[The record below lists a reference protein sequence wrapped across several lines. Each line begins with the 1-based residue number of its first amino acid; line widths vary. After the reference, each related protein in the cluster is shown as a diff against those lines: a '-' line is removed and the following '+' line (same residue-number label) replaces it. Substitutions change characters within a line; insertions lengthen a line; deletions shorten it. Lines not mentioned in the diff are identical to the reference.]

1 MTNPD
6 KLLSINQNIE
16 LVVKEG
22 QFEGSYN
29 SKVADILD
37 DQILI
42 MAVYKREELI
52 PLRKETKVDVLYEG
66 DTAFYSLTSEITGR
80 KKEPLPMLSIKLTD
94 NIERIQ
100 RRSFF
105 RVQINKKIQYISLKE
120 QRKKEI
126 QPEFKETTAIDL
138 SGGGLLMVLKD
149 ELKVND
155 RLLFK
160 LDIEDLDKLV
170 EGKIVR
176 IKYNKDGYSKTA
188 GIEFVDINRKDRDT
202 IISHLFNYQRKL
214 RRRGMI

>member
-16 LVVKEG
+16 LVVKQG

-29 SKVADILD
+29 SKVADISD
-37 DQILI
+37 DQIWI
-42 MAVYKREELI
+42 MAIYKREELI
-52 PLRKETKVDVLYEG
+52 PLRKGVKVEVLYEG
-66 DTAFYSLTSEITGR
+66 DTAFYSLTTEITGR
-80 KKEPLPMLSIKLTD
+80 KKDTLPMLSIKLTD

-100 RRSFF
+100 RRRFF
-105 RVQINKKIQYISLKE
+105 RVQVNKKIEYISLKE
-120 QRKKEI
+120 QIDKETK
-126 QPEFKETTAIDL
+126 PEFKETVAIDL

-149 ELKVND
+149 ELKIND
-155 RLLFK
+155 RLMFK
-160 LDIEDLDKLV
+160 LDIEGLDKLI

-188 GIEFVDINRKDRDT
+188 GIEFIDLNRKDRDA
-202 IISHLFNYQRKL
+202 IISYLFNYQRKL

>member
-6 KLLSINQNIE
+6 KLLSVNQNIE

-37 DQILI
+37 DEILI
-42 MAVYKREELI
+42 MAIYRREELI
-52 PLRKETKVDVLYEG
+52 PLRKGIKVDVLYEG
-66 DTAFYSLTSEITGR
+66 DTAFYSLSTKITGR
-80 KKEPLPMLSIKLTD
+80 QKEPLAMLRIELTD

-105 RVQINKKIQYISLKE
+105 RVQINKRIQYISLKE
-120 QRKKEI
+120 QLDKET

-149 ELKVND
+149 GLKVND
-155 RLLFK
+155 RLLFN
-160 LDIEDLDKLV
+160 LNIEDLDKLV

-188 GIEFVDINRKDRDT
+188 GIEFVDLNRKDRDT
-202 IISHLFNYQRKL
+202 IISYLFNYQRKL

>member
-29 SKVADILD
+29 SKVADITD
-37 DQILI
+37 DQIWI
-42 MAVYKREELI
+42 MSIYKREELI
-52 PLRKETKVDVLYEG
+52 PLRKGVKVEVLYEG
-66 DTAFYSLTSEITGR
+66 DTAFYSLSTEITGR
-80 KKEPLPMLSIKLTD
+80 KKEPLPLLSIKVND

-100 RRSFF
+100 RRRFF
-105 RVQINKKIQYISLKE
+105 RVQINKQIKYISLKE
-120 QRKKEI
+120 QLDKET
-126 QPEFKETTAIDL
+126 QPKFKETTVIDL

-149 ELKVND
+149 DLKIND
-155 RLLFK
+155 RLMFK
-160 LDIEDLDKLV
+160 LDIDELDKLI

-188 GIEFVDINRKDRDT
+188 GIEFVDLDRKDRDT
-202 IISHLFNYQRKL
+202 IISYLFNYQRKL

>member
-29 SKVADILD
+29 SKVADIVD
-37 DQILI
+37 DEIFI
-42 MAVYKREELI
+42 MSIYKREELI
-52 PLRKETKVDVLYEG
+52 PLREGIKVDVLYEG
-66 DTAFYSLTSEITGR
+66 DSAFYSLTSEITGR

-120 QRKKEI
+120 QRKKET

-149 ELKVND
+149 EFKVND

-160 LDIEDLDKLV
+160 LDIEDFDKLV

-188 GIEFVDINRKDRDT
+188 GIEFVDINRKDRDA
-202 IISHLFNYQRKL
+202 IISYLFNYQRKL

>member
-29 SKVADILD
+29 SKVADIVD
-37 DQILI
+37 DEIFI
-42 MAVYKREELI
+42 MAIYKREEII
-52 PLRKETKVDVLYEG
+52 PLRKGIKVDVLYEG

-80 KKEPLPMLSIKLTD
+80 EKEPLPMLSIKLTD

-100 RRSFF
+100 RRRFF
-105 RVQINKKIQYISLKE
+105 RVLVNKKIQYISLKE
-120 QRKKEI
+120 QLDKET
-126 QPEFKETTAIDL
+126 QPVFKETTAIDL

-149 ELKVND
+149 DLKVND

-176 IKYNKDGYSKTA
+176 ILYNKDGHSKTA

-202 IISHLFNYQRKL
+202 IISYLFNYQRKL
-214 RRRGMI
+214 RRRGLI

>member
-29 SKVADILD
+29 SKVADIVD
-37 DQILI
+37 DEIFI
-42 MAVYKREELI
+42 MAIYKREEII
-52 PLRKETKVDVLYEG
+52 PLRKGIKVDVLYEG
-66 DTAFYSLTSEITGR
+66 DTAFYSLASEITGR

-105 RVQINKKIQYISLKE
+105 RVQVNKKIQYISLKE
-120 QRKKEI
+120 QLNKET
-126 QPEFKETTAIDL
+126 QPVFKETTAIDL

-149 ELKVND
+149 DLKVNN

-160 LDIEDLDKLV
+160 LNIEDLDKLI

-202 IISHLFNYQRKL
+202 IISYLFNYQRKL
-214 RRRGMI
+214 RRRGLI

>member
-6 KLLSINQNIE
+6 KHLSINQNIE

-22 QFEGSYN
+22 QFQGSYN
-29 SKVADILD
+29 SKVADIVD
-37 DQILI
+37 DEIFI
-42 MAVYKREELI
+42 MSIYKREELI
-52 PLRKETKVDVLYEG
+52 PLRVGIKVDVLYEG
-66 DTAFYSLTSEITGR
+66 DSAFYSLSSEITGR

-105 RVQINKKIQYISLKE
+105 RVQINKNIQYISLKE
-120 QRKKEI
+120 QRKKET
-126 QPEFKETTAIDL
+126 QPRFKETTAIDL

-160 LDIEDLDKLV
+160 LDIEDFDKLV

-188 GIEFVDINRKDRDT
+188 GIEFVDIDRKDRDK
-202 IISHLFNYQRKL
+202 IISYLFNYQRKL